1 MKWIEINARDNVD
14 QLLENSCSSHQLI
27 FKHSTRCSISS
38 MALRRAEDNL
48 PIQNLSANY
57 LDLIA
62 FRDVSNYIA
71 ELTSVTHQSPQVIL
85 IRNKE
90 VIYHASH
97 GSIDWKEIENLC
109 AY

>member
-1 MKWIEINARDNVD
+1 MKWIEINERDQVNH
-14 QLLENSCSSHQLI
+14 LLENSCSSPQLI

-48 PIQNLSANY
+48 PIKNLTANY

-62 FRDVSNYIA
+62 YRDVSNYIS
-71 ELTSVTHQSPQVIL
+71 EITGVTHQSPQVIL
-85 IRNKE
+85 LRNKE
-90 VIYHASH
+90 VTYHASH
-97 GSIDWKEIENLC
+97 GSMDWKEIENLC

>member
-1 MKWIEINARDNVD
+1 MKWLEINSKDFVN

-48 PIQNLSANY
+48 PIGNLSANY

-62 FRDVSNYIA
+62 YRDVSNYIA
-71 ELTSVTHQSPQVIL
+71 ELTGVTHQSPQVIL

-97 GSIDWKEIENLC
+97 GSIDWKEIGNLC
-109 AY
+109 VN

>member
-1 MKWIEINARDNVD
+1 MKWIVMNTRDHVD

-71 ELTSVTHQSPQVIL
+71 ELTGVTHQSPQIIL

-97 GSIDWKEIENLC
+97 GSMDWKEIESLC
-109 AY
+109 AN

>member
-1 MKWIEINARDNVD
+1 MKWIEINERD
-14 QLLENSCSSHQLI
+14 QLDHLLEDSFSSPQLI

-48 PIQNLSANY
+48 PIQNLTANY

-62 FRDVSNYIA
+62 YRDVSNYIA
-71 ELTSVTHQSPQVIL
+71 EITGVTHQSPQVIL
-85 IRNKE
+85 IRNKK

-97 GSIDWKEIENLC
+97 GSMDWKEIENLC
-109 AY
+109 AN